1 MRRSYPF
8 RSTAY
13 HFCYDDPS
21 TKVLMDFV
29 LKFCTKEMR
38 MRYRTHFGTHTECQY
53 HLMSYGIHPSMFTM
67 DCDGRI
73 RQDVVDAYVA
83 RLKLRYEREVAASSL
98 IPYAAPSSTS
108 NSGSGAAMDIQ
119 YDKIES
125 NPSVPLLGGAN
136 NSGGGGGDGKNKKNA
151 ADQIVLVSED
161 DITPHDVLM
170 GRGVPIQTHKGN
182 LALAKLIEKE
192 AKDHRDGSRFQKTFL
207 TWKILRI
214 IKEDNGGRFLEKID
228 STDAS
233 PSQSSSPTS
242 MREWNEETAT
252 AVGETASG
260 SYWKEVD
267 DMVARAKI
275 AYGFRSLAK
284 MQRAQQIRTK
294 KAN

>member
-1 MRRSYPF
+1 MRRSYPL
-8 RSTAY
+8 RATAY

-29 LKFCTKEMR
+29 LKFCTKEHR
-38 MRYRTHFGTHTECQY
+38 MRNRAHFGTHTESQY

-83 RLKLRYEREVAASSL
+83 RLKLRHEREVAASS
-98 IPYAAPSSTS
+98 IFPNITPSSTS
-108 NSGSGAAMDIQ
+108 NSGSGAAMDMQ
-119 YDKIES
+119 DDKIES
-125 NPSVPLLGGAN
+125 NPSVPSLGDVN
-136 NSGGGGGDGKNKKNA
+136 NSGIGGDGDGNNKKNA
-151 ADQIVLVSED
+151 TDDIVLVSED

-182 LALAKLIEKE
+182 LTLAKLIEKD
-192 AKDHRDGSRFQKTFL
+192 AKDHKEGSRFQKTFL
-207 TWKILRI
+207 TWKILKI

-228 STDAS
+228 DSS
-233 PSQSSSPTS
+233 PSPSSSPAS
-242 MREWNEETAT
+242 
-252 AVGETASG
+252 VIGEADSG

-275 AYGFRSLAK
+275 AYGFRSLLK
-284 MQRAQQIRTK
+284 MQRAQQCRTK
-294 KAN
+294 KAS